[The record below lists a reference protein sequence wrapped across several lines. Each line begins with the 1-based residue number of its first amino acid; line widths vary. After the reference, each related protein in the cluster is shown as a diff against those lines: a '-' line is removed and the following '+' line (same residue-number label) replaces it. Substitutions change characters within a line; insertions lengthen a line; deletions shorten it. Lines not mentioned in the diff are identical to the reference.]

1 MTSENKPSGKEV
13 VKMAGDIDKYILG
26 LSEAPDVLT
35 EDIGLKISL
44 TEHRDVKKII
54 KKRNRDS
61 HKGTYGRV
69 GILSGSKG
77 MAGAAV
83 LNCNAALRS
92 GSGIVKACV
101 TEEIYGIVESM
112 AIEAITYAFKEES
125 IQFDDLDRELV
136 QFSDVIATGSGAANM
151 KRYGEL
157 LEFLVRNSQKPLIID
172 AEGINLMTPDM
183 LRNHRQVMVLTPH
196 YGEMA
201 RLVKKGADYFR
212 KDIIKKAAEFAYE
225 NNVYLVL
232 KGARTVIA
240 SPQGHSYVNTTGN
253 PGMATAGSGDVL
265 TGIIAALIGQ
275 RIEITDALRAAVYLH
290 GLAGDI
296 GSRYV
301 GEYSL
306 IAGDIIRYLPEA
318 FKAVMRAEYT

>member
-1 MTSENKPSGKEV
+1 MVG
-13 VKMAGDIDKYILG
+13 GIDKYILG
-26 LSEAPDVLT
+26 ISETFDAPT
-35 EDIGLKISL
+35 EDKGLRISL
-44 TEHRDVKKII
+44 TEHRDVRNII
-54 KKRNRDS
+54 KKRERDS

-92 GSGIVKACV
+92 GSGLVKACV
-101 TEEIYGIVESM
+101 TEAIYCIVESM
-112 AIEAITYAFKEES
+112 ALEAITYAFDEQNIDYDE
-125 IQFDDLDRELV
+125 LDRELI
-136 QFSDVIATGSGAANM
+136 QFSDVIATGSGCANM

-157 LEFLVRNSQKPLIID
+157 LRFLTENSQKPLVID
-172 AEGINLMTPDM
+172 AEGINLLTPDI
-183 LRNHRQVMVLTPH
+183 LNNHRQIMILTPH

-201 RLVKKGADYFR
+201 RLINKDPDYMR
-212 KDIIKKAAEFAYE
+212 ENIIEKAAEFACKY
-225 NNVYLVL
+225 NVYLVL

-240 SPQGHSYVNTTGN
+240 CPQGNSYVNTTGN

-265 TGIIAALIGQ
+265 TEIIASLIGQ
-275 RIEITDALRAAVYLH
+275 KIEIPDALRAAVYIH

-296 GSRYV
+296 GSSCA

-318 FKAVMRAEYT
+318 FKAVMGTGGCVT

>member
-1 MTSENKPSGKEV
+1 MVRG
-13 VKMAGDIDKYILG
+13 IDKYILG
-26 LSEAPDVLT
+26 ISEIFDAPT
-35 EDIGLKISL
+35 EDKGLRISL
-44 TEHRDVKKII
+44 TEHRDVRNII
-54 KKRNRDS
+54 KKRERDS

-92 GSGIVKACV
+92 GSGLVKACV
-101 TEEIYGIVESM
+101 TEAIYGIVESM
-112 AIEAITYAFKEES
+112 ALEAITYAFDEQNIDYDE
-125 IQFDDLDRELV
+125 LDRELI
-136 QFSDVIATGSGAANM
+136 QFSDVIATGSGCANM

-157 LEFLVRNSQKPLIID
+157 LKFLAENSQKPLVID
-172 AEGINLMTPDM
+172 AEGINLLTPDI
-183 LRNHRQVMVLTPH
+183 LNNHKQVMILTPH

-201 RLVKKGADYFR
+201 RLINKDPDYMR
-212 KDIIKKAAEFAYE
+212 ENIIEKAAEFACKY
-225 NNVYLVL
+225 NVYLVL

-240 SPQGHSYVNTTGN
+240 CPQGNSYVNTTGN

-265 TGIIAALIGQ
+265 TGIIASLIGQ
-275 RIEITDALRAAVYLH
+275 KIEIPDALRAAVYIH

-296 GSRYV
+296 GSSYA

-318 FKAVMRAEYT
+318 FKAVMGTGGCVT